1 MTFEWSVVWAAMPD
15 LLDGTLMTIKIT
27 LLGLLGGTVIGFL
40 SGVVTTYVRVPVSW
54 RSTLAAVAGLVVLYG
69 ASRVAYWLG
78 ANVFAMVPD
87 SAWWVIK
94 AVILAGLLWRF
105 YAWIPVALSFIS
117 QVYILVIRGTP
128 IVVQVMFIYFALP
141 LIVGLRIDGLSA
153 AIFTLMINSG
163 AYIAEIVRG
172 GLLSVPKGLQE
183 AGEAMGLPFYKIL
196 MYIIGPVALRRMIP
210 TMGNQCIISLKDS
223 SLFIV
228 IGVAELTRQGQEI
241 IAGNFRAVEIWGAV
255 AVLYLIL
262 TGFIAAILKFVE
274 HRTKMV

>member
-1 MTFEWSVVWAAMPD
+1 M
-15 LLDGTLMTIKIT
+15 
-27 LLGLLGGTVIGFL
+27 
-40 SGVVTTYVRVPVSW
+40 
-54 RSTLAAVAGLVVLYG
+54 VVLYG
-69 ASRVAYWLG
+69 ASQVAYWLG
-78 ANVFAMVPD
+78 ATVFAAVPD
-87 SAWWVIK
+87 SVWWAIK
-94 AVILAGLLWRF
+94 AVILVAFLWRF
-105 YAWIPVALSFIS
+105 YAWIPIVLSFIA

-196 MYIIGPVALRRMIP
+196 MYVIGPVALRRMIP

-262 TGFIAAILKFVE
+262 TGIIAVILKFVE